1 MLSLE
6 GETEMAVQV
15 GLIGFGLSGSVFH
28 APLIHWTEGLKL
40 AAVVS
45 SQQDKVHESYP
56 DAKVYQ
62 DVESMLQD
70 NDIRIVVISSPNL
83 THYDYAARA
92 LEAGKH
98 VVVEKPFTNSSEEAE
113 RLIALA
119 REKNLLLTVYHN
131 RRWDNDFLTITRLLE
146 SGVLGSISYYEAHF
160 DRFRPQVT
168 RRWREQDLPGSG
180 MLYDLGS
187 HLIDQALTLFGKP
200 NTVWA
205 DLRKERKGGKAN
217 DYFHLVLGYSNLRVV
232 LHAGSLVREQGP
244 RFILHGDRGSF
255 IKHGFDPQEA
265 QLRKG
270 LGPGGEDWGRD
281 AEDQF
286 GKLTT
291 DIGGLPFTGTIETV
305 LGSYEMFYRKLADA
319 VSQGGQAPVPAE
331 DACDVIRIIELAM
344 KSHSLGRVVTLD
356 NR

>member
-1 MLSLE
+1 
-6 GETEMAVQV
+6 MAIQV

-28 APLIHWTEGLKL
+28 APLIDRTEGLKL

-45 SQQDKVHESYP
+45 SQPDKVKESYR
-56 DAKVYQ
+56 DAKVYR
-62 DVESMLQD
+62 DIEALL
-70 NDIRIVVISSPNL
+70 NDQNIQVVVISSPNL
-83 THYDYAARA
+83 THYEYATQA

-119 REKNLLLTVYHN
+119 KEKKLLLTVYHN
-131 RRWDNDFLTITRLLE
+131 RRWDNDFLTIRRLLE
-146 SGVLGSISYYEAHF
+146 TGVLGNVSYYEAHF
-160 DRFRPQVT
+160 DRFRPEVT
-168 RRWREQDLPGSG
+168 GRWREQDLPGSG

-205 DLRKERKGGKAN
+205 DLRKERRGGKVT

-270 LGPGGEDWGRD
+270 LGPDAEDWGRD
-281 AEDQF
+281 TAANY

-291 DIGGLPFTGTIETV
+291 DIGGLAVSGTVDTLI
-305 LGSYEMFYRKLADA
+305 GGYEMFYRKLADA
-319 VSQGGQAPVPAE
+319 ILHGQASPVLAE
-331 DACDVIRIIELAM
+331 DARDVIRIIELAM
-344 KSHSLGRVVTLD
+344 DSHSKGRVLTLD
-356 NR
+356 HRNS

>member
-1 MLSLE
+1 M
-6 GETEMAVQV
+6 TIQV

-28 APLIHWTEGLKL
+28 APLIARTEGLEL

-45 SQQDKVHESYP
+45 SQPGKVKESYP
-56 DAKVYQ
+56 EAKVYE
-62 DVESMLQD
+62 DVEALL
-70 NDIRIVVISSPNL
+70 NDSEIQLVVVSSPNL
-83 THYDYAARA
+83 THYEYATQA

-98 VVVEKPFTNSSEEAE
+98 VVVEKPFTNSSQEAD

-119 REKNLLLTVYHN
+119 KEKKLLLTVYHN
-131 RRWDNDFLTITRLLE
+131 RRWDNDFLTIRRLLD
-146 SGVLGSISYYEAHF
+146 SGALGSVSYYEAHY
-160 DRFRPQVT
+160 DRFRPEVT
-168 RRWREQDLPGSG
+168 GRWREQDLPGSG

-205 DLRKERKGGKAN
+205 DLRKERRGGKAD
-217 DYFHLVLGYSNLRVV
+217 DYFHLVLGYSSLRVV
-232 LHAGSLVREQGP
+232 LHSGSLVREPGP

-270 LGPGGEDWGRD
+270 YGPGDEGWGRD
-281 AEDQF
+281 PEANY

-291 DIGGLPFTGTIETV
+291 ELGGLTVSGTVET
-305 LGSYEMFYRKLADA
+305 LHGSYESFYRQLADA
-319 VSQGGQAPVPAE
+319 IRFGQPAPVSAE
-331 DACDVIRIIELAM
+331 DARNVIRIIELAM
-344 KSHSLGRVVTLD
+344 ESHSKGRVLTLD
-356 NR
+356 H

>member
-1 MLSLE
+1 M
-6 GETEMAVQV
+6 VIQV

-28 APLIHWTEGLKL
+28 APLIDRTEGMKL

-45 SQQDKVHESYP
+45 SQPVKVKESYP
-56 DAKVYQ
+56 EAKVYS
-62 DVESMLQD
+62 DVETLL
-70 NDIRIVVISSPNL
+70 NDPDIQLVVVSSPNL
-83 THYDYAARA
+83 THYGYAAQA

-98 VVVEKPFTNSSEEAE
+98 VVVEKPFTNSAAEAD

-119 REKNLLLTVYHN
+119 RDKGLLLTVYHN
-131 RRWDNDFLTITRLLE
+131 RRWDNDFLTIRRLLD

-160 DRFRPQVT
+160 DRFRPEVT
-168 RRWREQDLPGSG
+168 ERWREQDLPGSG
-180 MLYDLGS
+180 ILYDLGP

-205 DLRKERKGGKAN
+205 DLRKERKGGKTN

-232 LHAGSLVREQGP
+232 LHSGSLVREQGP

-270 LGPGGEDWGRD
+270 SGPGDENWGRD
-281 AEDQF
+281 DEANY

-291 DIGGLPFTGTIETV
+291 DIGGLAVSGTVETL
-305 LGSYEMFYRKLADA
+305 LGGYETFYRKLADA
-319 VSQGGQAPVPAE
+319 ISSGQPLPVLAE
-331 DACDVIRIIELAM
+331 DARDVIRIIELAM
-344 KSHSLGRVVTLD
+344 ESHSKGQVLTLD
-356 NR
+356 HRS

>member
-1 MLSLE
+1 
-6 GETEMAVQV
+6 MAIQV

-28 APLIHWTEGLKL
+28 APLIDWTEGLKL

-45 SQQDKVHESYP
+45 SQPGKVNESYP
-56 DAKVYQ
+56 DARVYP
-62 DVESMLQD
+62 DVEALLNDQD
-70 NDIRIVVISSPNL
+70 IQVVVVSSPNL
-83 THYDYAARA
+83 THYDYATQA

-119 REKNLLLTVYHN
+119 REKKLLLTVYHN
-131 RRWDNDFLTITRLLE
+131 RRWDNDFLTISRLLDTRA
-146 SGVLGSISYYEAHF
+146 LGNISYYEAHF
-160 DRFRPQVT
+160 DRYRPEVT
-168 RRWREQDLPGSG
+168 GRWREQDLPGSG
-180 MLYDLGS
+180 ILYDLGS

-205 DLRKERKGGKAN
+205 DLRKERRGGKVN
-217 DYFHLVLGYSNLRVV
+217 DYFHLVLGYSDLRVV
-232 LHAGSLVREQGP
+232 LHAGSLVREPGP

-270 LGPGGEDWGRD
+270 LGPGDTDWGRD
-281 AEDQF
+281 AAVNY
-286 GKLTT
+286 GRLTT
-291 DIGGLPFTGTIETV
+291 DIGGLAVTGTVDT
-305 LGSYEMFYRKLADA
+305 LNGSYEMFYRKLADA
-319 VSQGGQAPVPAE
+319 IRYGGPSPVLAE
-331 DACDVIRIIELAM
+331 DARDVIRIIELAM
-344 KSHSLGRVVTLD
+344 ESHSKGRVLTLEHR

>member
-1 MLSLE
+1 
-6 GETEMAVQV
+6 MAIQV

-28 APLIHWTEGLKL
+28 APLIDRTEGMTL

-45 SQQDKVHESYP
+45 SQPAKVKGIYP
-56 DAKVYQ
+56 QAKVYE
-62 DVESMLQD
+62 DVETLLSDPEIQL
-70 NDIRIVVISSPNL
+70 VVVSSPNL
-83 THYDYAARA
+83 THYEYAAQA

-98 VVVEKPFTNSSEEAE
+98 VVVEKPFTNSSAEAD

-119 REKNLLLTVYHN
+119 KEKKLLLTVYHN
-131 RRWDNDFLTITRLLE
+131 RRWDNDFLTISRLLD
-146 SGVLGSISYYEAHF
+146 SGVLGSVSYYEAHF
-160 DRFRPQVT
+160 DRFRPEVT
-168 RRWREQDLPGSG
+168 GRWREQDLPGSG
-180 MLYDLGS
+180 ILYDLGS

-205 DLRKERKGGKAN
+205 DLRKERRGSKAN

-232 LHAGSLVREQGP
+232 LHSGSLVREQGP

-270 LGPGGEDWGRD
+270 SGPGDENWGRD
-281 AEDQF
+281 NEANY

-291 DIGGLPFTGTIETV
+291 DIGGLAVSGTVET
-305 LGSYEMFYRKLADA
+305 LTGSYETFYRKLADA
-319 VSQGGQAPVPAE
+319 ISSGQPSPVAAE
-331 DACDVIRIIELAM
+331 DARDVIRIIELAM
-344 KSHSLGRVVTLD
+344 ESHSQGRVLPLD
-356 NR
+356 HRG

>member
-1 MLSLE
+1 
-6 GETEMAVQV
+6 MAIQV

-28 APLIHWTEGLKL
+28 APLIDWTEGLKL

-45 SQQDKVHESYP
+45 SQPDKVNEIYP
-56 DAKVYQ
+56 DTRVYREVEALLNDQ
-62 DVESMLQD
+62 DIQV
-70 NDIRIVVISSPNL
+70 VVISSPNM
-83 THYDYAARA
+83 THYEYATRA

-119 REKNLLLTVYHN
+119 REKELLLSVYHN
-131 RRWDNDFLTITRLLE
+131 RRWDNDFLTIGRLLE
-146 SGVLGSISYYEAHF
+146 TGVLGNVSYYEAHF
-160 DRFRPQVT
+160 DRFRPEVT
-168 RRWREQDLPGSG
+168 GRWREQDLPGSG

-205 DLRKERKGGKAN
+205 DLRKERRGGKVN

-255 IKHGFDPQEA
+255 MKHGFDPQEA

-270 LGPGGEDWGRD
+270 LGPGTEDWGRD
-281 AEDQF
+281 TVSNY

-291 DIGGLPFTGTIETV
+291 DIGGLAVSGTVDTLV
-305 LGSYEMFYRKLADA
+305 GSYEMFYRKLADA
-319 VSQGGQAPVPAE
+319 IRHGGSSPVQAE
-331 DACDVIRIIELAM
+331 DARDVIRIIELAM
-344 KSHSLGRVVTLD
+344 ESHSKGRVLTLD
-356 NR
+356 HRNT